1 MVLRARSTPI
11 LSLTSDPTS
20 PYLLGLVP
28 AEALGRRP
36 AGVCRHGVDGHDGG
50 LLIRVGVGSIAAGTR
65 GVRDRLH
72 LLYVVDVRQRAGGRR
87 ITRGT
92 SDLFVSG
99 SIHPKPGNLATAT
112 VDADMQGNSRLQLAN
127 LETGGDSA
135 TAFREPDHQPK

>member
-72 LLYVVDVRQRAGGRR
+72 LLYVVDVRQWAGGRR
-87 ITRGT
+87 ITRRYERPFRLGFDP
-92 SDLFVSG
+92 SEAG
-99 SIHPKPGNLATAT
+99 QPGHRH
-112 VDADMQGNSRLQLAN
+112 G
-127 LETGGDSA
+127 
-135 TAFREPDHQPK
+135 